1 LGKWCARVTGVRTI
15 GLLRLLQWHA
25 GSLGNVRDVECLEF
39 KGNRMNPHLSTSLPK
54 LIPSIKRE
62 VEFGFASAD
71 CTKSSSLLM
80 SETYKQALTKEV
92 NVLVFRASVSL
103 FIRCLQTEFL

>member
-1 LGKWCARVTGVRTI
+1 VVCSSNWSANNWTVAVAAVARWI
-15 GLLRLLQWHA
+15 Y
-25 GSLGNVRDVECLEF
+25 
-39 KGNRMNPHLSTSLPK
+39 LSTSLPK